1 LCLFIVI
8 EGIDGSG
15 KTTQAKMLFKKLI
28 RRGYRVALLAEPT
41 GSVYGRKI
49 REKLREGNYTAEEL
63 YELFVK
69 DRMLNAKNI
78 QSLLRWG
85 YIVIL
90 DRYYISTIAYQG
102 AQGIPIDRIL
112 NDHKNLPQPDII
124 IILDIDPVTALGRL
138 KKKDTFETRE
148 FLERVREIYLRI
160 PEILKN
166 FDGQIEVINADR
178 DPEAVGED
186 IWKMVRDRISCGE

>member
-1 LCLFIVI
+1 MCLFIVI

-138 KKKDTFETRE
+138 KNKDTFETRE